1 MGSGSV
7 SQRPGPVGS
16 HIVSHGA
23 GKPVAGPASEIT
35 IEEFRRA
42 ALRTGVITAATDHP
56 NAERLLILTVD
67 IGEPTPR
74 QLVAGI
80 RGAYQPAELVG
91 KQVIV
96 VANLKPASLRGVE
109 SQGMVLAASD
119 DAAVVLLS
127 PERSVRPGTSI
138 R

>member
-1 MGSGSV
+1 MG
-7 SQRPGPVGS
+7 PGP
-16 HIVSHGA
+16 VSHGA
-23 GKPVAGPASEIT
+23 GKPVTGPAPEIT

-42 ALRTGVITAATDHP
+42 ALRTGVITAAVDHP

-109 SQGMVLAASD
+109 SQGMVLAASGD
-119 DAAVVLLS
+119 TAVVLLS
-127 PERSVRPGTSI
+127 PERPVQPGTPI